1 MMTAGFVAPYLLD
14 TTMRF
19 VEAAARLPDARTA
32 LITCEPEDRLP
43 PQLRDSLAGHW
54 RIDDALDPG
63 QIAAAVQGLSR
74 QLGPVER
81 LLAVLEQLQV
91 PLAQVRE
98 HLGIGGMDPVT
109 ATNFRDKA
117 QMKTVLR
124 AAGVPCARHTLA
136 VSPAD
141 AIEFAERAGFPLV
154 VKPPAGAGAK
164 STFRLDAP
172 ADLGAWLEVAPPTPD
187 RPAQIEEFLTGDEGS
202 YDSVM
207 VDGQVVW
214 DSVSNY
220 LPTPLEV
227 LRNPW
232 MQWVVLL
239 PRDISGPQYAGI
251 RGVAPQALKA
261 LGLGTGLT
269 HMEWFRRPDGSVAV
283 SEVGARPPGAQIT
296 SMLCYVHDFD
306 LYTAWAALMV
316 HGRFDPPERKWAAG
330 TVYLRGQGAGQVTAI
345 HGLDTLPAEVT
356 SLVVDSRLPRAGQP
370 SSGSYEGDGYITIR
384 HPDTEVVT
392 AALKQLVST
401 VRVELG

>member
-1 MMTAGFVAPYLLD
+1 MVTAGFVAPYLLD
-14 TTMRF
+14 TTTRF
-19 VEAAARLPDARTA
+19 VAAAARLPDVRLA
-32 LITCEPEDRLP
+32 LITSEPADRLP
-43 PQLRDSLAGHW
+43 PQLRDTLAGHW
-54 RIDDALDPG
+54 RIEDPLDPG

-74 QLGPVER
+74 QLGQVER

-98 HLGIGGMDPVT
+98 HLGIPGMDPVT
-109 ATNFRDKA
+109 ASNFRDKD

-124 AAGVPCARHTLA
+124 AAGVPCARHKLA
-136 VSPAD
+136 VSA
-141 AIEFAERAGFPLV
+141 AGALEFAGRVGFPLV

-172 ADLGAWLEVAPPTPD
+172 GDLAAWLEMAPPMPE

-202 YDSVM
+202 YDSV
-207 VDGQVVW
+207 VVNGQVVW

-239 PRDISGPQYAGI
+239 PRDIGGPEYAGI
-251 RGVAPQALKA
+251 RQVAPQALKA
-261 LGLGTGLT
+261 LGLSTGLS

-306 LYTAWAALMV
+306 LYTAWAALMI
-316 HGRFDPPERKWAAG
+316 HGGFDPPPRNWAAG
-330 TVYLRGQGAGQVTAI
+330 TVYLRGQGAGQVRAT
-345 HGLDTLPAEVT
+345 HGLDALPPEVT
-356 SLVVDSRLPRAGQP
+356 SLVVDSRLPRPGQP

-384 HPDTEVVT
+384 HPDTGVVT

>member
-1 MMTAGFVAPYLLD
+1 MVTAGFVAPYLLD
-14 TTMRF
+14 TTTRF
-19 VEAAARLPDARTA
+19 VEAAARLPDVRLA
-32 LITCEPEDRLP
+32 LITAEPDDRLP
-43 PQLRDSLAGHW
+43 PQLRDTLAGHW
-54 RIDDALDPG
+54 RIDDPLDPG

-74 QLGPVER
+74 QLGQVER

-98 HLGIGGMDPVT
+98 HLGVAGMDPVT
-109 ATNFRDKA
+109 ANNFRDKD

-124 AAGVPCARHTLA
+124 AAGVPCARHKLA

-172 ADLGAWLEVAPPTPD
+172 GDLAAWLEVAPPTPE

-207 VDGQVVW
+207 VNGQVVW

-239 PRDISGPQYAGI
+239 PRDISGPEYAGI
-251 RGVAPQALKA
+251 RQVAPQALKA
-261 LGLGTGLT
+261 LGLSTGLS

-306 LYTAWAALMV
+306 LYSAWAALMV
-316 HGRFDPPERKWAAG
+316 HGGFDPPPRNWAAG
-330 TVYLRGQGAGQVTAI
+330 TVYLRGQGAGQVRAT
-345 HGLDTLPAEVT
+345 HGLDELPPEVT
-356 SLVVDSRLPRAGQP
+356 SLVVDSRLPRPGQP
-370 SSGSYEGDGYITIR
+370 SSGSYEGDGYITVR
-384 HPDTEVVT
+384 HPDTGVVT
-392 AALKQLVST
+392 SALKTLVST
-401 VRVELG
+401 IRVELG

>member
-1 MMTAGFVAPYLLD
+1 MVTTGFVAPYLLD
-14 TTMRF
+14 TTTRF
-19 VEAAARLPDARTA
+19 VEAAARLPDVRTA

-98 HLGIGGMDPVT
+98 HLGIPGMDPVT

-141 AIEFAERAGFPLV
+141 AIEFAERVGFPLV

-172 ADLGAWLEVAPPTPD
+172 ADLGAWLEAAPPAPD

-207 VDGQVVW
+207 TDGQVIW
-214 DSVSNY
+214 DSVSRY
-220 LPTPLEV
+220 LPLS
-227 LRNPW
+227 L
-232 MQWVVLL
+232 
-239 PRDISGPQYAGI
+239 
-251 RGVAPQALKA
+251 
-261 LGLGTGLT
+261 
-269 HMEWFRRPDGSVAV
+269 
-283 SEVGARPPGAQIT
+283 
-296 SMLCYVHDFD
+296 
-306 LYTAWAALMV
+306 
-316 HGRFDPPERKWAAG
+316 
-330 TVYLRGQGAGQVTAI
+330 I
-345 HGLDTLPAEVT
+345 H
-356 SLVVDSRLPRAGQP
+356 
-370 SSGSYEGDGYITIR
+370 I
-384 HPDTEVVT
+384 
-392 AALKQLVST
+392 
-401 VRVELG
+401 

>member
-1 MMTAGFVAPYLLD
+1 MVVAGFVAPYLLD
-14 TTMRF
+14 TTTRF
-19 VEAAARLPDARTA
+19 VDAAARLPGVRLAV
-32 LITCEPEDRLP
+32 ITCEPEDRLP
-43 PQLRDSLAGHW
+43 AQLRETLAGHW
-54 RIDDALDPG
+54 RIDDPLDPG
-63 QIAAAVQGLSR
+63 QIAGAVQGLAR

-98 HLGIGGMDPVT
+98 HLGMAGMDPVT
-109 ATNFRDKA
+109 ANNFRDKDR
-117 QMKTVLR
+117 MKTVLT
-124 AAGVPCARHTLA
+124 AAGVPCARHQLA
-136 VSPAD
+136 RSASD
-141 AIEFAERAGFPLV
+141 AQEFAERVGFPLV

-164 STFRLDAP
+164 STFRLDDAG
-172 ADLGAWLEVAPPTPD
+172 DLRAWLDTVPPTPD

-207 VDGQVVW
+207 VDGQVIW
-214 DSVSNY
+214 DSVSDY

-227 LRNPW
+227 LRHPW
-232 MQWVVLL
+232 MQWVVRL
-239 PRDISGPQYAGI
+239 PRDMTGPQYAGI

-261 LGLGTGLT
+261 LGLTTGLT

-296 SMLCYVHDFD
+296 SMLCFAHDFD
-306 LYTAWAALMV
+306 LYTAWSRLMID
-316 HGRFDPPERKWAAG
+316 GSFDPPERKWAAG
-330 TVYLRGQGAGQVTAI
+330 TVYLRGQGAGQVRAV
-345 HGLDTLPAEVT
+345 HGLDALPPEVT
-356 SLVVDSRLPRAGQP
+356 SLVVDSQLPRAGQP

-392 AALKQLVST
+392 AALKKLVTT

>member
-1 MMTAGFVAPYLLD
+1 M
-14 TTMRF
+14 
-19 VEAAARLPDARTA
+19 
-32 LITCEPEDRLP
+32 
-43 PQLRDSLAGHW
+43 
-54 RIDDALDPG
+54 
-63 QIAAAVQGLSR
+63 QGLSR
-74 QLGPVER
+74 QFGPVER

-109 ATNFRDKA
+109 ANNFRDKA

-124 AAGVPCARHTLA
+124 AAGVPCARHKLA
-136 VSPAD
+136 VWAAD
-141 AIEFAERAGFPLV
+141 ALEFAERVGFPLV

-164 STFRLDAP
+164 STFRLDDP
-172 ADLGAWLEVAPPTPD
+172 ADLSAWLDTVPPTPD
-187 RPAQIEEFLTGDEGS
+187 QPAQMEEFLTGDEGS
-202 YDSVM
+202 YNSVM

-239 PRDISGPQYAGI
+239 PRDIGGPEYAGI
-251 RGVAPQALKA
+251 RQVAPQALKA
-261 LGLGTGLT
+261 LGLHTGLT

-306 LYTAWAALMV
+306 LYTAWAA
-316 HGRFDPPERKWAAG
+316 HDGGSFDPPERKWAAG
-330 TVYLRGQGAGQVTAI
+330 TVYLRGQGAGRSGGARP
-345 HGLDTLPAEVT
+345 GRAAARGDLAGRRLPAAQ
-356 SLVVDSRLPRAGQP
+356 AGQP
-370 SSGSYEGDGYITIR
+370 SSGSYEGDGQSR
-384 HPDTEVVT
+384 SGAPDTEVVT
-392 AALKQLVST
+392 AALKKLVST